1 MKIKIS
7 DTRICVIKIIERNW
21 SVGVQ
26 KLEKEIKSLRES
38 EAENNEWL
46 RERMRFPFITTSLY
60 LSITTSL
67 QRSSPKKKNKKRK
80 KKEKNIYNEVSS
92 LPVSPFRELKKGGKK
107 KLSLDFAT
115 LL

>member
-1 MKIKIS
+1 MEIKRKNSVREMKIKIS
-7 DTRICVIKIIERNW
+7 DTRICVIKIVERNW

-26 KLEKEIKSLRES
+26 KLEEEINSQRES

-67 QRSSPKKKNKKRK
+67 QRSSPQTNKIK
-80 KKEKNIYNEVSS
+80 
-92 LPVSPFRELKKGGKK
+92 
-107 KLSLDFAT
+107 
-115 LL
+115 